1 MVSTLEKVK
10 QAAFSLFARQG
21 YEFTTMNQ
29 IATAVGIK
37 KPSLYAH
44 FESKEALFL
53 AVFTDMEQAYQ
64 KHMRQVFSD
73 TGQYYSTEAK
83 LYHIFEQYIAYFAQD
98 QELSALW
105 NRILL
110 FPPAALKEMLFT
122 RIAALE
128 AEFHSQV
135 TAIIESGIKQNELK
149 AGSAG
154 DVMFS
159 FYCLR
164 EGLLWA
170 LLINQKLESYKVKMV
185 WEHFWR
191 GISK

>member
-10 QAAFSLFARQG
+10 QAAFSLFALQG

-29 IATAVGIK
+29 IASAVGIK

-44 FESKEALFL
+44 FQSKEALFL
-53 AVFTDMEQAYQ
+53 AIFTDLEEAYQ
-64 KHMRQVFSD
+64 KRMSQVMSD
-73 TGQYYSTEAK
+73 TGQYCSTEAK
-83 LYHIFEQYIAYFAQD
+83 LYYIFEQYIAYFAQD
-98 QELSALW
+98 EELSALW

-110 FPPAALKEMLFT
+110 FPPAALKEVLFT

-128 AEFHSQV
+128 AKFHSQV
-135 TAIIESGIKQNELK
+135 TAIIETGIRQKELRK
-149 AGSAG
+149 GSAG

-159 FYCLR
+159 YYCLR

-170 LLINQKLESYKVKMV
+170 LLINQGLEAHKVKMV
-185 WEHFWR
+185 WENLWR
-191 GISK
+191 GISQ

>member
-83 LYHIFEQYIAYFAQD
+83 LYLFEQYIAYFALRPGTFSTM
-98 QELSALW
+98 EPHSAV
-105 NRILL
+105 
-110 FPPAALKEMLFT
+110 
-122 RIAALE
+122 
-128 AEFHSQV
+128 S
-135 TAIIESGIKQNELK
+135 S
-149 AGSAG
+149 GSAEE
-154 DVMFS
+154 VHYPYRS
-159 FYCLR
+159 
-164 EGLLWA
+164 A
-170 LLINQKLESYKVKMV
+170 
-185 WEHFWR
+185 
-191 GISK
+191 

>member
-110 FPPAALKEMLFT
+110 FPPAALKEMLLPVSQRLRPSFT
-122 RIAALE
+122 VR
-128 AEFHSQV
+128 
-135 TAIIESGIKQNELK
+135 
-149 AGSAG
+149 
-154 DVMFS
+154 
-159 FYCLR
+159 
-164 EGLLWA
+164 
-170 LLINQKLESYKVKMV
+170 
-185 WEHFWR
+185 
-191 GISK
+191 